1 MTYVASS
8 PAAGSGN
15 TLASGGDLKPYI
27 LSSQESLASVA
38 SRTGLSQQQ
47 LLAINPHIA
56 IPELIGPGD
65 TLIVPASVMDSW
77 DDGLV
82 DTHLQSAIA
91 SETSTEPTVVVTPD
105 PELPPDPWPGPG
117 SPPIDPGPGPE
128 PGDPG
133 GGGGIGDPGGPSE
146 PGEPEPTELPAVI
159 VTANLGEPMLA
170 IIREW
175 PQHSIEW
182 LEATLE
188 SGVQIVFS
196 DRARFEPLEGENG
209 VIHLNAS
216 ATPERSIAD
225 LMHEIVHTAVRTYD
239 TSSRE
244 AYIASGIG
252 NEAWAQMHVLG
263 LQRDLKA
270 KGIDIPMTTSNADN
284 IARYE
289 TLANQVHAS
298 EITIEQFFAGMN
310 DIVRNHEVADL
321 NGTTYEEFY
330 GGHWDR
336 EIDPNRP

>member
-47 LLAINPHIA
+47 LLAINPHSA

-133 GGGGIGDPGGPSE
+133 GGGGIGDGADPGAHGRTIQVLLDDGAFLAFDQHLQGVVRQADHLLDDAERTDPVQ
-146 PGEPEPTELPAVI
+146 VI
-159 VTANLGEPMLA
+159 AF
-170 IIREW
+170 
-175 PQHSIEW
+175 
-182 LEATLE
+182 
-188 SGVQIVFS
+188 GVIY
-196 DRARFEPLEGENG
+196 ARFFLDQQQNP
-209 VIHLNAS
+209 V
-216 ATPERSIAD
+216 
-225 LMHEIVHTAVRTYD
+225 VRGLCFLK
-239 TSSRE
+239 R
-244 AYIASGIG
+244 A
-252 NEAWAQMHVLG
+252 LG
-263 LQRDLKA
+263 LRSSDLHIVVIPWQHNYSAQRDYRQF
-270 KGIDIPMTTSNADN
+270 PF
-284 IARYE
+284 
-289 TLANQVHAS
+289 HAHS
-298 EITIEQFFAGMN
+298 
-310 DIVRNHEVADL
+310 
-321 NGTTYEEFY
+321 
-330 GGHWDR
+330 
-336 EIDPNRP
+336 